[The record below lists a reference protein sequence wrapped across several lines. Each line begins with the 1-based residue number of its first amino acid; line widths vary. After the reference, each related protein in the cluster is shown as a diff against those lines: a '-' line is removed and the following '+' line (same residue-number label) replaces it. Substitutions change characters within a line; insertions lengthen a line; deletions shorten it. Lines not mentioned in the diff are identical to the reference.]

1 MFPAIT
7 TYSPA
12 ACSSIEQSG
21 EGDYI
26 RPWVW
31 VATLFFG
38 PLFVSI
44 CFQWYIYIGTW
55 VLARTQG
62 ILTELV
68 FEHSLRIRFKA
79 ESSGDGARRTPTA
92 SGAATPADGASEVG
106 DIDDD
111 DSNTV
116 EGGSEAGSTR
126 TDSTAVKGKGKA
138 KVAAA
143 PSPAP
148 VQSAAPE
155 EDKKKD
161 NLIGKINT
169 LVTVDIDN
177 IIGGKDFLM
186 LGKL

>member
-1 MFPAIT
+1 MFLAIT
-7 TYSPA
+7 IYSST
-12 ACSSIEQSG
+12 ACSSIEKSG

-31 VATLFFG
+31 VAALFFG

-79 ESSGDGARRTPTA
+79 ESSGAGAGGAPTA
-92 SGAATPADGASEVG
+92 SGAATPADGASEAG

-116 EGGSEAGSTR
+116 EGGSEAGSVR
-126 TDSTAVKGKGKA
+126 TDTTVVKGKGKA
-138 KVAAA
+138 TVAAA
-143 PSPAP
+143 AAAAP
-148 VQSAAPE
+148 VQSATQD

-161 NLIGKINT
+161 NLVGKINT
-169 LVTVDIDN
+169 LVTVDVDN
-177 IIGGKDFLM
+177 ITNGKDFL
-186 LGKL
+186 LLCEL